1 MTTTLLYYTNILTS
15 SQVIKHGAIAI
26 SDGQI
31 TYVGAMEQAPH
42 VDGLKIDLRG
52 KYVAPGFIDIHVH
65 GGKGVSFGESNDP
78 REELEAYSKWVTSN
92 GVTSYL
98 CSLAAP
104 DAISLVEQVSKF
116 ADVLDMGV
124 EGAQPVGLHLEG
136 PFINIKRKGAFN
148 PAWLR
153 APSLEEA
160 DSFLKAGRG
169 WIRQMTLAP
178 ELSGAQEIAAHFRA
192 AGVVV
197 SMGHTDADVETAGA
211 ALRGNFTHV
220 THTFNAQSGFHHRLP
235 GAFGAIM
242 ASDEVTAELIAD
254 TIHAHPIAM
263 KVLLR
268 CLGTDRVVLITDA
281 MPGAGL
287 PDGVYD
293 LVGFKVTVKDGHANL
308 PDGTIAGSTVL
319 MNQCVHNIH
328 HLVGVPLPES
338 VKMASLNP
346 ARAMGFA
353 DHLGSIEVGKDA
365 NLVVIDDD
373 VNVYMTI
380 VKGKIVYDNL
390 SGRDL

>member
-1 MTTTLLYYTNILTS
+1 MTTTLLYYTNIITTS
-15 SQVIKHGAIAI
+15 EVIKGGAIAI
-26 SDGQI
+26 SGGQI
-31 TYVGAMEQAPH
+31 TYVGSMENAPH

-65 GGKGVSFGESNDP
+65 GGKGVAFGESNDP
-78 REELEAYSKWVTSN
+78 RGELEAYSKWVPST
-92 GVTSYL
+92 GVTNYL

-104 DAISLVEQVSKF
+104 DASTLVERISKF
-116 ADVLDMGV
+116 ADVLETSL
-124 EGAQPVGLHLEG
+124 EGAQPIGLHLEG

-153 APSLEEA
+153 EPSLQEG

-169 WIRQMTLAP
+169 WVRQVTLAP
-178 ELSGAQEIAAHFRA
+178 ELHEAQEIAAHFRA

-197 SMGHTDADVETAGA
+197 SMGHTDADVETAST
-211 ALRGNFTHV
+211 ALKGNFTHV
-220 THTFNAQSGFHHRLP
+220 THTFNAQSGFHHRQP
-235 GAFGAIM
+235 GVFGAILT
-242 ASDEVTAELIAD
+242 SDEVTAELIAD
-254 TIHAHPIAM
+254 TIHVHPAAM

-287 PDGVYD
+287 ADGTYD
-293 LVGFKVTVKDGHANL
+293 LVGLKVTVKNGHANL

-319 MNQCVHNIH
+319 MNQCVRNIH
-328 HLVGVPLPES
+328 HLVGAPLPEA

-365 NLVVIDDD
+365 NLVVIDTDI
-373 VNVYMTI
+373 NVYMTI
-380 VKGKIVYDNL
+380 VKGKIVYNNL
-390 SGRDL
+390 SGRNI